1 MKFYMEKGSIP
12 YIFDRTCN
20 LLWSMQEE
28 NKRIAAEFLK
38 GSVPELRES
47 IGTVGCFDT
56 WMEKFGYSTE
66 EDSDYDSDDDD
77 ECSEDS
83 YDQDYYNAD
92 GETYYNMS
100 NLTSKFDTIK
110 LS

>member
-1 MKFYMEKGSIP
+1 
-12 YIFDRTCN
+12 
-20 LLWSMQEE
+20 MQEE